1 MTGLRLIPDGQA
13 FYMTGN
19 SRCIAAD
26 SSRRAFDDS
35 APRHA

>member
-19 SRCIAAD
+19 NRCLPTID
-26 SSRRAFDDS
+26 LGR
-35 APRHA
+35 